1 MWLARIEGEGMAHL
15 IDRPDWANDVT
26 LWKGELQG
34 QAYGADI
41 CVIFNY
47 QQEAGGGPRLHRHPY
62 PETFII
68 RSGVAIF
75 TVAGET
81 ITAKAGQI
89 VVVPAHTPHK
99 FTNAGPAPLETIDIH
114 ASGEFVTEWLE

>member
-1 MWLARIEGEGMAHL
+1 MAHV
-15 IDRPDWANDVT
+15 IDRGAWADDPV

-34 QAYGADI
+34 EAYGADI

-47 QQEAGGGPRLHRHPY
+47 MPEPGGGPRLHQHPY

-68 RSGVAIF
+68 RSGAAIF

-81 ITAKAGQI
+81 VRATAGQI
-89 VVVPAHTPHK
+89 VVVPPHTPHR
-99 FTNAGPAPLETIDIH
+99 FTNAGPNSLETIDIH
-114 ASGEFVTEWLE
+114 ASSTFVTEWLE

>member
-1 MWLARIEGEGMAHL
+1 MTHV
-15 IDRPDWANDVT
+15 IDRTDWSDDAV

-34 QAYGADI
+34 EAYGANVSI
-41 CVIFNY
+41 IFNY
-47 QQEAGGGPRLHRHPY
+47 EHETGGGPRLHQHPY
-62 PETFII
+62 SETFII

-81 ITAKAGQI
+81 IRATAGQI

-114 ASGEFVTEWLE
+114 ASSHFVTEWLE